1 MDEIL
6 KSEIFLVV
14 YEKKEVS
21 LEEFGGLF
29 RQVHGYY
36 LNLSNYGY
44 SSLKTL
50 LHDMNDL
57 VELRTIDGI
66 NMIRCKSRSSHHVV
80 VANGNNFQAQ
90 QISGISSIP
99 SSVLT
104 SGPVIKK
111 PGETQPIQNHMKV
124 RTSKSTTA
132 NKSKDASKSKC
143 SLLAQKTDHAV
154 GFVHCHQP
162 KKDGFSKSLKT
173 PTINPVC
180 AGQASVATAS
190 SAAKKSRAYQRRQE
204 SNATSSNPKSERNI
218 TSLQNVKAAQTRAG
232 PNRSYAFVCASNV
245 SKNQIFQNQNQ
256 LNPNHIKFS
265 ADVIVNTAN
274 VTLSHPKEPRTSI
287 QPSSVIKENIQ
298 TLLNHHANGISVFQ
312 LQKLY
317 LFMFNQTL
325 KSKGSITVKHLLL
338 ELKDVVKTEGVGVQM
353 QVYPVSATSGK
364 GNHDAKLKGTGSL
377 FTSNFQK
384 EVCSS
389 DFLNTQND
397 QLQKAGHLLHDDQ
410 MLSSEQNPVSPMDQH
425 IAKVMQMEHKPLT
438 PQNVEKMP
446 SNGHYVA
453 SQGEEPFGSIPD
465 TRVLPAHINAKLH
478 PNSSVQDEILEGT
491 SRKNGPSQNVLQD
504 SEFHVKPGLIL
515 HSTGF
520 TFVMRQQAN
529 GPQYQVSEVDFADT
543 TNNVTDHKM
552 ARLNIDMLKSP
563 KHSQERTSNS
573 IVSLQDTKPHQLSVL
588 HADNTNLQMH
598 NSIDTMETCKQIKF
612 GAVQPSNS
620 FQTANNCNTTEYP
633 TSSSRDDI
641 QSETVLVQR
650 EKLPLLQ
657 NSWSGQNSQQYKASV
672 SLPAN
677 DLVNTNDLI
686 VHGAEQAV
694 PMSSDVKIV
703 VNTCTSKEQNNKSTI
718 QIKQFDEVTNADRI
732 QASGSAQETT
742 GSPQNIATLPKVT
755 TTKHEFK
762 NNLEKI
768 SKQDEINSW
777 QTNQEHICCII

>member
-111 PGETQPIQNHMKV
+111 PGETQPIQNHMKQV

-364 GNHDAKLKGTGSL
+364 GNHGNSLMYTSYENPTCIYRCSKLYLK
-377 FTSNFQK
+377 FIVFF
-384 EVCSS
+384 V
-389 DFLNTQND
+389 
-397 QLQKAGHLLHDDQ
+397 
-410 MLSSEQNPVSPMDQH
+410 P
-425 IAKVMQMEHKPLT
+425 I
-438 PQNVEKMP
+438 
-446 SNGHYVA
+446 
-453 SQGEEPFGSIPD
+453 
-465 TRVLPAHINAKLH
+465 RV
-478 PNSSVQDEILEGT
+478 
-491 SRKNGPSQNVLQD
+491 
-504 SEFHVKPGLIL
+504 
-515 HSTGF
+515 
-520 TFVMRQQAN
+520 
-529 GPQYQVSEVDFADT
+529 
-543 TNNVTDHKM
+543 
-552 ARLNIDMLKSP
+552 
-563 KHSQERTSNS
+563 
-573 IVSLQDTKPHQLSVL
+573 
-588 HADNTNLQMH
+588 
-598 NSIDTMETCKQIKF
+598 
-612 GAVQPSNS
+612 
-620 FQTANNCNTTEYP
+620 
-633 TSSSRDDI
+633 
-641 QSETVLVQR
+641 
-650 EKLPLLQ
+650 
-657 NSWSGQNSQQYKASV
+657 
-672 SLPAN
+672 
-677 DLVNTNDLI
+677 
-686 VHGAEQAV
+686 
-694 PMSSDVKIV
+694 
-703 VNTCTSKEQNNKSTI
+703 
-718 QIKQFDEVTNADRI
+718 
-732 QASGSAQETT
+732 
-742 GSPQNIATLPKVT
+742 
-755 TTKHEFK
+755 
-762 NNLEKI
+762 
-768 SKQDEINSW
+768 
-777 QTNQEHICCII
+777 